1 MDKKNRMAT
10 LVCGS
15 VVLGVIGLT
24 VCVGLWLP
32 KSEEIIQGEV
42 EVTDYRLSSKVPAR
56 VLEIRVEE
64 GDRVRQGDTLVVLD
78 APDVDA
84 RLRQAEAAYHA
95 AVAQERKA
103 QNGTREEQVRSA
115 YEQWQKARTGLD
127 VAEKTWQRISRLA
140 EQGVV
145 AAQKR
150 DEALAQRDAAAATE
164 AAARAQYEMA
174 RNGARQEDRSAA
186 TAQVERAESAV
197 SEVRSYVG
205 ETVLL
210 ASADGVVTEIFPEEG
225 ELVGTGAP
233 LMNVACTDQFW
244 FTFHV
249 REDLLPGLQVG
260 TEAQVYLP
268 TLDRSVPVRIT
279 RMNHVGNFAAWKATK
294 AMDGLD
300 LKTFEVRAK
309 PVRPLAH
316 GEVYAGMSA
325 VLKTGKVKN

>member
-115 YEQWQKARTGLD
+115 YEQWQKARAGLD

-164 AAARAQYEMA
+164 AAATIAADGQIASPIPA
-174 RNGARQEDRSAA
+174 RPGISTPMPARTGPAIPSS
-186 TAQVERAESAV
+186 TFGERAC
-197 SEVRSYVG
+197 RRG
-205 ETVLL
+205 M
-210 ASADGVVTEIFPEEG
+210 G
-225 ELVGTGAP
+225 
-233 LMNVACTDQFW
+233 
-244 FTFHV
+244 
-249 REDLLPGLQVG
+249 
-260 TEAQVYLP
+260 
-268 TLDRSVPVRIT
+268 SVP
-279 RMNHVGNFAAWKATK
+279 
-294 AMDGLD
+294 
-300 LKTFEVRAK
+300 RAG
-309 PVRPLAH
+309 PLRRSH
-316 GEVYAGMSA
+316 GP
-325 VLKTGKVKN
+325 

>member
-115 YEQWQKARTGLD
+115 YEQWQKARAGLD
-127 VAEKTWQRISRLA
+127 VAEKTWQRISRLMRRRPPRRL
-140 EQGVV
+140 QGHSM
-145 AAQKR
+145 R
-150 DEALAQRDAAAATE
+150 WH
-164 AAARAQYEMA
+164 
-174 RNGARQEDRSAA
+174 
-186 TAQVERAESAV
+186 
-197 SEVRSYVG
+197 
-205 ETVLL
+205 
-210 ASADGVVTEIFPEEG
+210 
-225 ELVGTGAP
+225 GTGRGRRTGRRP
-233 LMNVACTDQFW
+233 RLRW
-244 FTFHV
+244 SGP
-249 REDLLPGLQVG
+249 R
-260 TEAQVYLP
+260 
-268 TLDRSVPVRIT
+268 VP
-279 RMNHVGNFAAWKATK
+279 
-294 AMDGLD
+294 
-300 LKTFEVRAK
+300 
-309 PVRPLAH
+309 
-316 GEVYAGMSA
+316 
-325 VLKTGKVKN
+325 